1 MSLLEVIKPDGVK
14 TSNPSVVYSTLKE
27 EVILRGNIEGYT
39 ELSISFNGTTYTST
53 GLDADISILDNSWV
67 FPSYGGIDVSQG
79 TNSFEIT
86 ATGAGLGSKVIRL
99 DVVSPEN
106 EQTTPPNPPT
116 NIRISRLQNAVEIS
130 FNHSD
135 SAVSYYNVYAST
147 TSGGGNNG
155 YFLVNAIPL
164 DPVTFG
170 ERTEQSTEI
179 GNLSVDLSPEDA
191 DPLFVGV
198 QALQKSNLETLSTT
212 SLGDLSILEGTTR
225 IRVSSVVSSLTLT
238 QIVKFKHNRSATPSS
253 SPPTYLIGE
262 FSTLPSTQPIY
273 YVATAVKVTNDVEI
287 ESTYSIEVA
296 GQPIDV
302 QTTNLSLPNVSDN
315 DLTTSLIES
324 IYAAD
329 PDASVQAGSAIRDL
343 MIDPMV
349 SELSRVRFVLDY
361 TYRATSFLSLLRI
374 DDPLNTGA
382 SISVSASSY
391 KLALKDALFLQT
403 DAQTQNLIDSS
414 FDRLAS
420 NFGLSRR
427 IGVKARGEVVFYTSS
442 KPTYTI
448 SVPLGNVLT
457 GGGVS
462 FKTTQTGSFSPENA
476 SSLYNPVRKRYE
488 LTLQIEAINEGAS
501 GNVTS
506 GQITQGAPAGL
517 RVSNTAP
524 TFGGQDTESNSDLS
538 ARALG
543 YLSSVDVGT
552 RNGYYRVAR
561 ETTGVT
567 SVQIIDAD
575 SPYMIRDEGL
585 GGKVD
590 VWVRGE
596 NIASV
601 TDVYAPTYKTKRG
614 ARFLPLV
621 SEGAYIFKV
630 ADNTAPILFEMID
643 REDLGLGL
651 RNATTNEFFDLSNM
665 TISNG
670 NTITLDSSLVQPSYA
685 FGDII
690 LGDYRSDTSNNI
702 VLDRQPV
709 REVLSVAKEDG
720 SLLDFEFVKAEDP
733 LRLGQS
739 TRASDYV
746 IVANDG
752 LEKFKEVSNES
763 HTLIGFYG
771 DRLAY
776 KGVDVNSIVVT
787 SSTGVVFDSPLDP
800 SVTTPA
806 YEIINEGEQVSIRRT
821 SKENGIA
828 DGQVVLVSYRYI
840 ENLTITYKTNL
851 VLSNLQASLE
861 ANKHLG
867 ADVLAKEV
875 SPVFVDIK
883 AVVVLDKGTSISSAD
898 SLIRNNLS
906 NLILGQVLGGTLRV
920 SDVIREID
928 GTTGV
933 SYVIMPITQLA
944 LQQGASVLRE
954 EISIGTLRA
963 IALLNNNTHL
973 VWILDTKLSNVV
985 GTGGGTNAKVFLDG
999 AEIPLLS
1006 VSQRG
1011 LKSNWIRTSASLMGL
1026 EGLSVYDPSIS
1037 AYVNIAESQ
1046 NKVLLCL
1053 PVGDHPSNH
1062 SVSVNYTTGDSTG
1075 VVSDVLVNEFSY
1087 LQVGDLSFTYEEE
1100 R

>member
-1 MSLLEVIKPDGVK
+1 MSLFEIIKPDGVK
-14 TSNPSVVYSTLKE
+14 TSNPSVVYSTLKD
-27 EVILRGNIEGYT
+27 EVTIRGNIEGYT
-39 ELSISFNGTTYTST
+39 SIVITFNGTTYTST
-53 GLDADISILDNSWV
+53 GIDSDISILDNSWL
-67 FPSYGGIDVSQG
+67 FPSVGGIDITQG
-79 TNSFEIT
+79 TNSFEIV
-86 ATGAGLGSKVIRL
+86 ASGVGLSNKSIRL
-99 DVVSPEN
+99 DIVSPEN
-106 EQTTPPNPPT
+106 EQISPPAPPT
-116 NIRISRLQNAVEIS
+116 NIRVSRLQNAVEIS

-135 SAVSYYNVYAST
+135 TSVSYYNVYGSSA
-147 TSGGGNNG
+147 SGGGLNG
-155 YFLVNAIPL
+155 YFLVNAVPL
-164 DPVTFG
+164 DPVTYG
-170 ERTEQSTEI
+170 VRVEQSTTL
-179 GNLSVDLSPEDA
+179 GDLSVDLSPQDA

-198 QALQKSNLETLSTT
+198 QALQSSSSQTLSTT
-212 SLGDLSILEGTTR
+212 SLGDIEIPEGA
-225 IRVSSVVSSLTLT
+225 IRVRVTSVVSSLTLNET
-238 QIVKFKHNRSATPSS
+238 VKFKHSRTATPNSQ
-253 SPPTYLIGE
+253 PPTYQIGE
-262 FSTLPSTQPIY
+262 FSTLPATTPIY
-273 YVATAVKVTNDVEI
+273 YVVTAVKVADDVEI
-287 ESTYSIEVA
+287 ESSYSIEVA
-296 GQPIDV
+296 GQPIEV
-302 QTTNLSLPNVSDN
+302 QSTNLSLPNVSDN
-315 DLTTSLIES
+315 DITTSLIQS

-329 PDASVQAGSAIRDL
+329 EDASVQAGSAIRDL

-427 IGVKARGEVVFYTSS
+427 IGVKARGEVVFYVSA

-448 SVPLGNVLT
+448 SVPLGTVLT

-462 FKTTQTGSFSPENA
+462 FKTTETDSFSPENA
-476 SSLYNPVRKRYE
+476 SSLYNPIRKRYE
-488 LTLQIEAINEGAS
+488 LTLQIEAINEGSS

-561 ETTGVT
+561 ETAGVS
-567 SVQIIDAD
+567 SVLIIDAD
-575 SPYMIRDEGL
+575 SPYMVRDDGL

-596 NIASV
+596 SIASV

-614 ARFLPLV
+614 ARFLPLI

-630 ADNTAPILFEMID
+630 ADISSPSIFEMID

-651 RNATTNEFFDLSNM
+651 RNATTNEFFDLSNVV
-665 TISNG
+665 ISNG
-670 NTITLDSSLVQPSYA
+670 NTITLDSSIVQPSYV
-685 FGDII
+685 FGDVI
-690 LGDYRSDTSNNI
+690 LGDYRSSTSANI

-720 SLLDFEFVKAEDP
+720 TLLGFEFVKAEDP

-746 IVANDG
+746 VVTNDG
-752 LEKFKEVSNES
+752 LDKFKEVSQES

-776 KGVDVNSIVVT
+776 LGVDVNSIVVT
-787 SSTGVVFDSPLDP
+787 NTSGVVFDSPLDP
-800 SVTTPA
+800 SVSQPH
-806 YEIINEGEQVSIRRT
+806 YEIISEVDQVSIRRT
-821 SKENGIA
+821 SVSGGIA
-828 DGQVVLVSYRYI
+828 DGQIVLVSYRYI
-840 ENLTITYKTNL
+840 ENITITYKTNL
-851 VLSNLQASLE
+851 VLSNLQSNLD

-883 AVVVLDKGTSISSAD
+883 AVVVLERGTPISTAD

-928 GTTGV
+928 SSTGV
-933 SYVIMPITQLA
+933 SYVIMPLTQLA
-944 LQQGASVLRE
+944 LQQGSSVLRE
-954 EISIGTLRA
+954 EILVGSLRN
-963 IALLNNNTHL
+963 ITQLNNPTHNL
-973 VWILDTKLSNVV
+973 WLLDSPLSNVV
-985 GTGGGTNAKVFLDG
+985 GVGGGATARVFLDG

-1011 LKSNWIRTSASLMGL
+1011 LKSNWITTSASLIGL
-1026 EGLSVYDPSIS
+1026 EGLSVYDSTIS
-1037 AYVNIAESQ
+1037 AYVNITASQ

-1053 PVGDHPSNH
+1053 PIGDHPSNH
-1062 SVSVNYTTGDSTG
+1062 LLSANYTTGDSTG
-1075 VVSDVLVNEFSY
+1075 VVSDIVVNEFSY